1 MATYVKASKI
11 RALAKSLG
19 KRTSKHFIETID
31 RHVANCIKRGVTVH
45 NGGRKTLDR
54 HVALHIF
61 GNQ

>member
-1 MATYVKASKI
+1 MAKYVKAANI
-11 RALAKSLG
+11 RALAKTYG

-45 NGGRKTLDR
+45 NGGRKTLDK
-54 HVALHIF
+54 HVAMYIF